1 MPNQP
6 KKMMM
11 KPYKKMGVITD
22 KERKMLE
29 KIDYA
34 GDFDRELAKFEDVV
48 VPKSKGMDKTGY
60 GPNAVRTKSNRR
72 QQARDMM
79 RTSKPEVRETKQDM
93 IRRKKKDLGIVGQ
106 LTESELKTMKR
117 SMSANER
124 KMLSSK

>member
-1 MPNQP
+1 
-6 KKMMM
+6 
-11 KPYKKMGVITD
+11 MGVIPD

-34 GDFDRELAKFEDVV
+34 GDFDKELAKYEK
-48 VPKSKGMDKTGY
+48 P
-60 GPNAVRTKSNRR
+60 RR
-72 QQARDMM
+72 QKSRDMM

-106 LTESELKTMKR
+106 LSESELKTMKR

>member
-34 GDFDRELAKFEDVV
+34 GDFDKELAKYEKI
-48 VPKSKGMDKTGY
+48 PKL
-60 GPNAVRTKSNRR
+60 KSDRS
-72 QQARDMM
+72 QKSRDMM

-93 IRRKKKDLGIVGQ
+93 IRRKKKESGIVGQ

>member
-11 KPYKKMGVITD
+11 KPHKNMGAITN

-34 GDFDRELAKFEDVV
+34 GDFDRELAKFEKVVAPKKIDRDVAKLGKIV
-48 VPKSKGMDKTGY
+48 SPKE
-60 GPNAVRTKSNRR
+60 PRR
-72 QQARDMM
+72 QQARDIM
-79 RTSKPEVRETKQDM
+79 RTSKPELRETKQDM
-93 IRRKKKDLGIVGQ
+93 IRRKKKELGIVGT

-117 SMSANER
+117 SMSADER

>member
-34 GDFDRELAKFEDVV
+34 GDFDKELAKFEKVDGVETKRDRELKDKAARQLRA
-48 VPKSKGMDKTGY
+48 KS
-60 GPNAVRTKSNRR
+60 
-72 QQARDMM
+72 MM
-79 RTSKPEVRETKQDM
+79 RTSKPELRDTKRDM
-93 IRRKKKDLGIVGQ
+93 TSRKK
-106 LTESELKTMKR
+106 
-117 SMSANER
+117 
-124 KMLSSK
+124 